1 MLKLP
6 RRLYPIPSS
15 AAAGLFSSFFSLQIS
30 LLILWI
36 KPDLAMPKWIKFRR
50 SFFHLCQASASF
62 KTDNDD
68 NDILIIIE
76 KRRRDDTFV

>member
-6 RRLYPIPSS
+6 RRLYLIPSS
-15 AAAGLFSSFFSLQIS
+15 AAAGPFSSFFSLQIS